1 MYARPLRADDIP
13 ILDAMAQASGF
24 PYPALT
30 DPLLESVVVIADAD
44 DKPIAACAAKRLVE
58 LYLYSGNS
66 PAPVRMQA
74 VVRLHEAMTQAL
86 REKGYN
92 SSEIFLPPQIAQKF
106 GRRLERTWG
115 WVRNWPSW
123 TKRF

>member
-1 MYARPLRADDIP
+1 MHARPLRADDIP
-13 ILDAMAQASGF
+13 ILNGMAEANGF
-24 PYPALT
+24 PYPALD
-30 DPLLESVVVIADAD
+30 DPLIEAVVVIADSE
-44 DKPIAACAAKRLVE
+44 DKPIVACAAKRLVE
-58 LYLYSGNS
+58 LYLYSGDNA
-66 PAPVRMQA
+66 APVRLQA
-74 VVRLHEAMTQAL
+74 VDRLHGAMAQAL

-92 SSEIFLPPQIAQKF
+92 GSEIFLPPQIAQKF